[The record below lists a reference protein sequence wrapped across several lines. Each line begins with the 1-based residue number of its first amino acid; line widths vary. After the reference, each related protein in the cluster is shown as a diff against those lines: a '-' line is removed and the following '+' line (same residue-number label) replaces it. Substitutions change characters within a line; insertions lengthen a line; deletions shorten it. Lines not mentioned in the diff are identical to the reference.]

1 MSWWDI
7 VKMSDAI
14 KWVIEHLEDN
24 TIIEVS
30 GYQCGDNVDI
40 ILEVPINP
48 AFIEWAKGKY
58 QIDFL
63 KDISNLPSRK
73 KYRITA
79 IGE

>member
-30 GYQCGDNVDI
+30 GYQGGDNVDI